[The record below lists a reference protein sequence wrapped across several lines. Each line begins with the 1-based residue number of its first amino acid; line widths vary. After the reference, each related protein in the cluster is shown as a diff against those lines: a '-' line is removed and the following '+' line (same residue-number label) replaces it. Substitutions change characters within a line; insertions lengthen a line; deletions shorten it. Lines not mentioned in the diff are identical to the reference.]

1 MITAIIQARWV
12 SPRLPGKVL
21 KPIFGKPM
29 LEHLL
34 LRAKRANTLDK
45 IIVATTDNPEDK
57 AVAELAEKC
66 GVGFFCGSEKDVLD
80 RYYQAV
86 KIRQPADDDA
96 IVRITGDCPLA
107 DPKVIDDVVNF
118 YLQNQDKYD
127 YVSNVH
133 PPTYPDG
140 MDAEVFPFKLFERVW
155 KEARLESEREHVTP
169 YFYNHP
175 EIFRIG
181 NRKYKKDVSA
191 IRLTVDNPED
201 LILVEKVFSAV
212 SSKNPNFGLEEILE
226 YLEQNPD
233 LLGMNKHIQ
242 RNKGYKKSLTE
253 DLKQY

>member
-1 MITAIIQARWV
+1 
-12 SPRLPGKVL
+12 
-21 KPIFGKPM
+21 M

-34 LRAKRANTLDK
+34 SRAKRAKILDK
-45 IIVATTDNPEDK
+45 IIIATTDNPEDK

-66 GVGFFCGSEKDVLD
+66 GADFFRGSEEDVLD
-80 RYYQAV
+80 RYYQAA
-86 KIRQPADDDA
+86 KKFGAEH
-96 IVRITGDCPLA
+96 IVRITGDCPLV

-140 MDAEVFPFKLFERVW
+140 MDVEVFPFKLFKRVR
-155 KEARLESEREHVTP
+155 KEARLKSEIEHVTP

-181 NRKYKKDVSA
+181 NMKYKKDVSA

-201 LILVEKVFSAV
+201 LIFVEKVFSAV

-242 RNKGYKKSLTE
+242 RNKGYAKSLE
-253 DLKQY
+253 LDKEV